1 MPSKNSYTCSQEEEL
16 FDIAKKLFQKYPT
29 QRIFALDG
37 AMGVGKTTFMK
48 YICRYLQSEDTV
60 SSPTFS
66 MVNEYSLPSNET
78 LYHFDFY
85 RIKNIEEALDMG
97 FEEYIYSNQYCFME
111 WAEKVD
117 VLLPPETIHVTM
129 FTNDE
134 DKERVI
140 VF

>member
-48 YICRYLQSEDTV
+48 YICRYLQSKDTV

-66 MVNEYSLPSNET
+66 IVNEYALPFNET

-85 RIKNIEEALDMG
+85 RIKNIDEALNMG
-97 FEEYIYSNQYCFME
+97 FEDYLYSNQYCFME
-111 WAEKVD
+111 WAEKVE

-129 FTNDE
+129 FTKDE

-140 VF
+140 IF

>member
-29 QRIFALDG
+29 QRIFALHG
-37 AMGVGKTTFMK
+37 SMGVGKTTFMK

-85 RIKNIEEALDMG
+85 RIKNIDEALDMG
-97 FEEYIYSNQYCFME
+97 FEEYVYSNQYCFME
-111 WAEKVD
+111 WAEKVEA
-117 VLLPPETIHVTM
+117 LLPPETIHVTM
-129 FTNDE
+129 FIKDE
-134 DKERVI
+134 DTERVI